1 MIADRIREL
10 REKNGYTQSVLAKK
24 LGITRSAENAWEMGI
39 NIPSAQNIVELSKI
53 FKVSTDY
60 ILAVDHQETIDIS
73 SLTNEEKAII
83 YSLLNCFNQYR
94 GYDSIKKEFCM
105 LRQQQVKLPDGIQE
119 LFEKVLE

>member
-10 REKNGYTQSVLAKK
+10 REKNGYTQSTLASK

-39 NIPSAQNIVELSKI
+39 NVPSAQYIVELSRI

-60 ILAVDHQETIDIS
+60 ILAVDRQETVDIT
-73 SLTNEEKAII
+73 SLTDEEKSII

-94 GYDSIKKEFCM
+94 GYDSITKEFCT
-105 LRQQQVKLPDGIQE
+105 LRRQHIKLPDRMQE
-119 LFEKVLE
+119 LFEKALE